1 MLVIAHYNYEAALF
15 VVVCSPR
22 VGAAPLNPHGSRPKI
37 HSTMAQ
43 TSIHF
48 QAVKGG
54 SEEHNKRTKK
64 LDYVHHELSSQ
75 NDYWESDTQEAR
87 LAFVTANAKAKTGR
101 KMQAKATPIRE
112 AVVVIS
118 QETTMDDLK
127 KLAKRFNDRF
137 GIDVFQIAIHKD
149 EGYRKG
155 KDGLKLNLHAH
166 LVADWTDHQSGK
178 SLKLNRNDM
187 SEMQTICAEVLGMER
202 GKSSEKQHLSA
213 IQYKIAAEEQRA
225 EAIESKTRGLGII
238 QKNLSNDISDLLVE
252 VKTKSKE
259 CDRLA
264 LSAKNMG
271 RILELN
277 TEEAKK
283 KALINE
289 RLSEEGKS
297 LREEKE
303 RLRNDILGLTTQK
316 EEIGNEAESLAD
328 VVQAARSDLFH
339 LNAQKIAVSG
349 EILNLNQERDKAQR
363 EAEEAKA
370 QKRAA
375 KAEAAKGLAVGAA
388 NKIGNVLGFGKEAKQ
403 LKELPK
409 QLDAARAEGEKAAV
423 TKILDVARLN
433 FGDKEV
439 TPEMI
444 GKAWRSKWDEAKNAR
459 AETERQVKNATAH
472 ASGLEKILDAFLA
485 IPIIRACVHAIV
497 SFVRQ
502 GRRSFST
509 EDTAILKTALGGDP
523 DNAAALRKIAYYH
536 GGAYA
541 QPHLSSYWDRAE
553 MCMQKIARGENQEQD
568 QDISQG
574 RRWHL

>member
-1 MLVIAHYNYEAALF
+1 
-15 VVVCSPR
+15 
-22 VGAAPLNPHGSRPKI
+22 
-37 HSTMAQ
+37 MAQ

-316 EEIGNEAESLAD
+316 EEIGSEAESLAG
-328 VVQAARSDLFH
+328 VVQAARSDLSH

-375 KAEAAKGLAVGAA
+375 EAEAAKGLAAGAV

-423 TKILDVARLN
+423 TKILNVARLN

-459 AETERQVKNATAH
+459 EETERQVKNATAH

-502 GRRSFST
+502 GSRSFSM
-509 EDTAILKTALGGDP
+509 EDTAILRTALGGAP
-523 DNAAALRKIAYYH
+523 DNAAALRKIAYYN

-541 QPHLSSYWDRAE
+541 QPHLSSDWDRAE
-553 MCMQKIARGENQEQD
+553 RCMEQIARGENQEQD
-568 QDISQG
+568 QNISQG